1 MEKFRET
8 RLMRTTVLLIALAA
22 LASAQAQKETEWPTY
37 NAGLAGTRYRA
48 LDQINASNFS
58 KLEVAWRFKTDS
70 IGNRR
75 FWKADAWE
83 YDTAWEYH
91 KGGEPARAEE
101 GGFL

>member
-75 FWKADAWE
+75 FRKADG
-83 YDTAWEYH
+83 WEYH

-101 GGFL
+101 GGFLEAGR